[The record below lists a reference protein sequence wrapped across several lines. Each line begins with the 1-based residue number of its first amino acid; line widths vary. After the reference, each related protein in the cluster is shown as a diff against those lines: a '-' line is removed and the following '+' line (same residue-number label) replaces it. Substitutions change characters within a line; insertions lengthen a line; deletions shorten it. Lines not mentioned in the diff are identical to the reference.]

1 MGIALLAA
9 NVSAVA
15 AAYSSPSVFTLF
27 PQSCTVEFEGAG
39 VEEIYPESSSTSSI
53 VIFPLGIFSP
63 PLPTAPCLFPNLDQV
78 QPPEPPGR
86 SRQWPQDQLFIM
98 YIGVCIPWPP
108 AHDTTI
114 YLSTL
119 WYIRSP
125 IFLVLALTRLRRLH
139 AYGYQISSL
148 CLERTKEMISD

>member
-1 MGIALLAA
+1 MGIARLAA
-9 NVSAVA
+9 NVSAVD

-98 YIGVCIPWPP
+98 YIGVRILWPRYN
-108 AHDTTI
+108 
-114 YLSTL
+114 YLSLNPLVYSIADFSRFGT
-119 WYIRSP
+119 YTVASFTCTHTAIK
-125 IFLVLALTRLRRLH
+125 FLRFV
-139 AYGYQISSL
+139 
-148 CLERTKEMISD
+148 